1 MVPLNLL
8 KLYISQTSRSLFGRG
23 GITCD
28 LVNIGIGQLLWKFV
42 LAPVYLQAANNVVV
56 V

>member
-8 KLYISQTSRSLFGRG
+8 KFDISQTSRSLYGRG

-28 LVNIGIGQLLWKFV
+28 LVNIGINQLLWKFV
-42 LAPVYLQAANNVVV
+42 LTPAYKAANNVAVV
-56 V
+56 